1 MTITKVFH
9 VDPLNPNQKALE
21 RCCEILRSGGIVAF
35 PTETVYGLGAL
46 ASNGEAVKKI
56 FLAKGRPV
64 DNPLIVHIAKLGQ
77 LYEVAEGIPEDVLDA
92 VKTLWPGPF
101 TVLLRKGPCVVK
113 EVTAGLLTVAVR
125 MPAHPV
131 ALKLIECAGPIA
143 APSANI
149 SGRPSPTTGF
159 HVMVDMFGR
168 VDAIIDAGETLY
180 GVESTIIDVT
190 AKPYK
195 VLRPGALP
203 VEKLV
208 EVLRQEIAVPEQARG
223 LQECEEARAPG
234 MKYKHYSPET
244 PIVLVE
250 SPNPTKVIESLVEK
264 LERNSEKLALV
275 VSRETAESLKLAAAK
290 LITYGSRE
298 NLFEVAK
305 NLFKVLREL
314 DSIGANLAIIEGV
327 EEKGLGL
334 AVMNRLRKA
343 AVKIIKL

>member
-1 MTITKVFH
+1 
-9 VDPLNPNQKALE
+9 
-21 RCCEILRSGGIVAF
+21 
-35 PTETVYGLGAL
+35 
-46 ASNGEAVKKI
+46 
-56 FLAKGRPV
+56 
-64 DNPLIVHIAKLGQ
+64 
-77 LYEVAEGIPEDVLDA
+77 
-92 VKTLWPGPF
+92 
-101 TVLLRKGPCVVK
+101 
-113 EVTAGLLTVAVR
+113 
-125 MPAHPV
+125 
-131 ALKLIECAGPIA
+131 
-143 APSANI
+143 
-149 SGRPSPTTGF
+149 
-159 HVMVDMFGR
+159 MVDMFGR

-195 VLRPGALP
+195 VLRSGALP

-234 MKYKHYSPET
+234 MKYKHYSLET

-250 SPNPTKVIESLVEK
+250 SPNPTKIIESLVEK

-275 VSRETAESLKLAAAK
+275 VSRETAESLKLVAAK

-343 AVKIIKL
+343 TVKIIKL